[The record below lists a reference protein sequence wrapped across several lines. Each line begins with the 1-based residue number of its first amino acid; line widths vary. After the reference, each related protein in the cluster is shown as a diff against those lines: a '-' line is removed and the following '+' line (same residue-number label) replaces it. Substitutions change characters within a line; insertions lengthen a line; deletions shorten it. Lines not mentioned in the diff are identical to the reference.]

1 MGERMVIATY
11 KHKRDNQ
18 TVQKE
23 VSWEKLC
30 EALSKF
36 RVGAEKDGKCWAPID
51 SPNGREN
58 ADVKA
63 VYALVLDFDDGIHW
77 DEMTP
82 RWEHL
87 AYVVHT
93 TYSHSP
99 EKAKWRAVF
108 PLDTPIDG
116 ESWKVLYTRW
126 AIALGR
132 GHTDTSCV
140 NPARIFY
147 LPAHPEGVTPYYCK
161 HEGKTL
167 TVLDAADLT
176 VAATTGE
183 RPGDD
188 YNKRARWD
196 EILLPHGWQHF
207 RKNLW
212 VRPGKNPKDGHSA
225 IADDVFWCWSSEAGV
240 PHDKAMTPFAL
251 YTWLNFGGDYS
262 AAARELR
269 KQGYGGGTV
278 QAVSNSIISSIS
290 EVDTEYDASPYS
302 EAGNA
307 ARFAQWAAPR
317 ARYAWRLGKWLEWD
331 GRRWKPDDKGGG
343 CGFRL
348 VAEWAKV
355 LRSEAAGMTDADA
368 RKKAWQF
375 ACSLDARKNI
385 STCLDMSSRHEC
397 IAVLPDELD
406 QERHLI
412 CIENGVLDLDTG
424 KLTEHD
430 PDLMMT
436 KLAPVRF
443 DSFSQCPKWTEF
455 LETFLPDE
463 ELRDYVQ
470 KAAGYSLTGY
480 TGERKFFFLYGALG
494 GNGKSTLVNV
504 LARVLGDYCV
514 SASPETF
521 MLQDRGQ
528 SATNDIARLAGA
540 RLVRAAEQ
548 EDGKKLAESLI
559 KRITGNDP
567 LTARFLHQEFFDF
580 EPRFKLW
587 MMGNHKP
594 TIKGTDDAI
603 WDRIGLVPF
612 DYSLPPEQRDPNF
625 GKTFDL
631 ELSGI
636 FKWMF
641 DGYNKY
647 KSEGLKSP
655 KAIREAVQE
664 YRTDSDVLGAFLEC
678 CTVKDDFDSCKSSVL
693 YEVYSRWSKQN
704 GHMALSQTAFSK
716 RLKERGFEVRKG
728 MGANEFQGIRVD
740 DSMLQPE
747 TPRRHWNDC

>member
-1 MGERMVIATY
+1 MAMLIAKFNGLTDTSGMAAEAAWEDIA
-11 KHKRDNQ
+11 KSLAKSNE
-18 TVQKE
+18 KE
-23 VSWEKLC
+23 SKAGKL
-30 EALSKF
+30 
-36 RVGAEKDGKCWAPID
+36 WAPIEIVGSRKD
-51 SPNGREN
+51 EN
-58 ADVKA
+58 VKSLG
-63 VYALVLDFDDGIHW
+63 ALVLDFDDGHDW
-77 DEMTP
+77 ADFLSAWSQYEF
-82 RWEHL
+82 
-87 AYVVHT
+87 VVHT
-93 TYSHSP
+93 THSHTADKP
-99 EKAKWRAVF
+99 KWRAIF
-108 PLDTPIDG
+108 PL
-116 ESWKVLYTRW
+116 ESPVTASDWPSLYRRW
-126 AIALGR
+126 SIALGK
-132 GHTDTSCV
+132 GCSDPSCS
-140 NPARIFY
+140 NLSRIYFQ
-147 LPAHPEGVTPYYCK
+147 PSHKPGVTPFYYRN
-161 HEGKTL
+161 EGRFL
-167 TVLDAADLT
+167 SALDGADLS
-176 VAATTGE
+176 VAPATGT

-188 YNKRARWD
+188 FNSRARWN
-196 EILLPHGWQHF
+196 EILEPHGWRF
-207 RKNLW
+207 VRGNYW
-212 VRPGKNPKDGHSA
+212 VRPGKNARDGISA
-225 IADDVFWCWSSEAGV
+225 IADDVFYCWSSNAGI
-240 PHDKAMTPFAL
+240 PANKAMSPFTL
-251 YTWLNFGGDYS
+251 YAHLNHRGDFS
-262 AAARELR
+262 AAAKDL
-269 KQGYGGGTV
+269 KSQGYGGSG
-278 QAVSNSIISSIS
+278 AVASGIVSQIS

-355 LRSEAAGMTDADA
+355 LRAEAAGMTDADA

-443 DSFSQCPKWTEF
+443 DSFSQCPKWMEF